1 MKPYKNIR
9 NEEMDTHTDKA
20 DGMYRKASATGNKR
34 GGCKNKEAK
43 AQHRR
48 SLKHTNR
55 TKQLEIER
63 KDAKLLDEMNR
74 QDKRDLQ

>member
-1 MKPYKNIR
+1 MRPYKNIR
-9 NEEMDTHTDKA
+9 DEEMDTTTDKA

-48 SLKHTNR
+48 SLKRTNR
-55 TKQLEIER
+55 NKQREIDR
-63 KDAKLLDEMNR
+63 
-74 QDKRDLQ
+74 RDGE